1 MTDRVIAPL
10 ERGFDVTLELP
21 GSKSLT
27 NRYLLLAALAFGT
40 STLERALIADDVEAM
55 LDCVQALGAGVELSA
70 DKRAA
75 TIVGTGGRVPRTG
88 RAFARQSGTT
98 ARFIAPVLAVADG
111 PWELD
116 GTAQLRARP
125 MEDLFAAMR
134 RLGAEVTGTGA
145 AQSLPVTIRGPLQG
159 GTTTVAGAVS
169 SQFLSGLLLAAPL
182 LPTGLVVEVEGPL
195 VSRPYVEMTLATMRR
210 FGAHVDDDGTFFA
223 VKPTGYEAASIAI
236 EPDASSASYFF
247 AAAACLGGSVRI
259 PGLGSYS
266 LQGDVRFVDV
276 LEQMGAEVHRGD
288 AVIEV
293 RGSSRLHGVDVDLRE
308 LSDTV
313 PTLAVVADSPTRIRG
328 VGFIRNKESDRIGG
342 VVTEL
347 QRCGIDAVEEP
358 DGLVIRPGVPHA
370 ARVNTYDDH
379 RMAMA
384 FAVLGLGTEGIVIEG
399 AECVAK
405 TFPDFFETLQ
415 LLGS

>member
-1 MTDRVIAPL
+1 
-10 ERGFDVTLELP
+10 
-21 GSKSLT
+21 
-27 NRYLLLAALAFGT
+27 
-40 STLERALIADDVEAM
+40 
-55 LDCVQALGAGVELSA
+55 
-70 DKRAA
+70 
-75 TIVGTGGRVPRTG
+75 
-88 RAFARQSGTT
+88 
-98 ARFIAPVLAVADG
+98 
-111 PWELD
+111 
-116 GTAQLRARP
+116 
-125 MEDLFAAMR
+125 
-134 RLGAEVTGTGA
+134 
-145 AQSLPVTIRGPLQG
+145 
-159 GTTTVAGAVS
+159 
-169 SQFLSGLLLAAPL
+169 LLLAAPL

-288 AVIEV
+288 DVIEV

-313 PTLAVVADSPTRIRG
+313 PTLAVVATFADSPTRIRG
-328 VGFIRNKESDRIGG
+328 VGFIRNKESDRVGG

-347 QRCGIDAVEEP
+347 QRCGIDAAEEP